1 VSPSDRG
8 QVHGIEA
15 EQFGIAIEVVDI
27 GREERHDPQSLFRA
41 VPQHRYW
48 AARTRENYQLGMDLG
63 QDLS

>member
-1 VSPSDRG
+1 VA

-41 VPQHRYW
+41 APQRRCR
-48 AARTRENYQLGMDLG
+48 AARTRENYQLSMDLG
-63 QDLS
+63 QNLS